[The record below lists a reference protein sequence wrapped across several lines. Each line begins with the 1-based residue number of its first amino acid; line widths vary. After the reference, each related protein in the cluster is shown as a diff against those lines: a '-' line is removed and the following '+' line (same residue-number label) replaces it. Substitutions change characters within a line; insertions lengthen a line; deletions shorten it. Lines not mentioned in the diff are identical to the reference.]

1 MCGVFIFIVHIFA
14 LALDYFFF
22 LYHYHFVLYGLYIDR
37 RISVC
42 YKCVTHIWIVHFRF
56 ASDWFS
62 HFQTFYTWFWRTFY
76 IFISSRSHYI
86 FPSKFFEFSEALTL
100 HTDDAWNMWICIG
113 TMHETCEYHPRSDAF
128 EILFGTN
135 SKSSIEISGPHFPV
149 VFESLLG
156 WFRIKRAIVVVK
168 PMFAPLKMI
177 SVTRI
182 KYHVQL
188 LISRK
193 LHMIYT
199 QYSRWYKSH
208 KVTWNMNRH
217 GNKD

>member
-86 FPSKFFEFSEALTL
+86 FPSKFFEFSEALTI

-128 EILFGTN
+128 WEIVRHKFQVINWNFRPPLSCG
-135 SKSSIEISGPHFPV
+135 IWIST
-149 VFESLLG
+149 
-156 WFRIKRAIVVVK
+156 R
-168 PMFAPLKMI
+168 MI
-177 SVTRI
+177 PYQAGDCCS
-182 KYHVQL
+182 
-188 LISRK
+188 
-193 LHMIYT
+193 
-199 QYSRWYKSH
+199 
-208 KVTWNMNRH
+208 
-217 GNKD
+217 